1 MTVVITGPSAGGLG
15 AQTAIELAAANPKEL
30 IFAGRTK
37 AKVEP
42 VIETIRKINPNIS
55 TTFVQ
60 LDLANLASV
69 RKAAET
75 IKSSV
80 VNIDILINNAGI
92 MAVKEYS
99 KSADGYELQF
109 ASNHLGHFLLTNL
122 LAEKLFA
129 TEKGARVVSLTSE
142 GYTLECFRIDDWNFS
157 VT

>member
-1 MTVVITGPSAGGLG
+1 M
-15 AQTAIELAAANPKEL
+15 
-30 IFAGRTK
+30 
-37 AKVEP
+37 EP
-42 VIETIRKINPNIS
+42 VIETIRKINPKIS

-60 LDLANLASV
+60 LDLTNLASV

-129 TEKGARVVSLTSE
+129 TENGARVVSLTSE
-142 GYTLECFRIDDWNFS
+142 GYTVECFRFDDWNFS